1 LKLTLFT
8 NRYGTIKK
16 EAEDKEKELKSIKV
30 SREKERSN
38 FHKMLNRLKEQVKE
52 VNLFEEEL
60 ELIKESNVKLKLE
73 LKKEQAM
80 RKETYNAL
88 QDKLG
93 KIRVMV
99 RVRPMLDYELEKKCD
114 NMVTLNG
121 KTSLEVSKRSV
132 CIPSN
137 TP

>member
-1 LKLTLFT
+1 MKLTLFT